1 LKRLLEKNGYQVVTA
16 ETGKKG
22 LQQLRN
28 SSFDAALMDTELPDI
43 ELTDRIFQ
51 MYKIAPKMVKII
63 SKRLSKFE
71 KISKTLIVSTTFFL
85 KKPCILQD
93 VS

>member
-43 ELTDRIFQ
+43 RKNIEDINCEYYVF
-51 MYKIAPKMVKII
+51 
-63 SKRLSKFE
+63 FE
-71 KISKTLIVSTTFFL
+71 KTVYPARRLMNLEEKHQRNKDKLT
-85 KKPCILQD
+85 
-93 VS
+93 